1 MHRVPGEQTVH
12 SVAMVASIGDR
23 ESERPGL
30 RIACTAVYFANS
42 LVDIDRR
49 MIGLVRHVLQGFVN
63 ALIGPMLLG
72 MANEILLAGRIIDA
86 FQALFNI
93 LWTNSFHCFYSSLC
107 SQVIQL
113 SSAGH

>member
-12 SVAMVASIGDR
+12 SVAMVASIDDR
-23 ESERPGL
+23 ESEQPGL
-30 RIACTAVYFANS
+30 RIASAAVYFTNG
-42 LVDIDRR
+42 LIDFDGR
-49 MIGLVRHVLQGFVN
+49 MIGLFRHILQGLMN

-72 MANEILLAGRIIDA
+72 MANEILFTGRIIDA
-86 FQALFNI
+86 FQALFNV
-93 LWTNSFHCFYSSLC
+93 LWANLFHCFYSSLC